1 MTRIFCTAALS
12 CVLLLA
18 GRSDSANAQ
27 VFNNSRQRASSN
39 SSSRTVT
46 GAISNGRS
54 GAPSSSRVTVPGM
67 VRNGRSAKPVYSNS
81 RYGSFDRGRSQ
92 SGFGS
97 REYSR
102 YPGRIQYSDYGRGN
116 HRSHGHHHGDYHR
129 HQGGLHPYDAARSYA
144 GLSLQYSVG
153 PFRTAPWST
162 GWGAGIGYPTILAP
176 PIVVPFGGSSLA
188 TYGVYD
194 RTFGPTLDQR
204 SFPDIAPPSPG
215 QYLPPAPLPSGVL
228 PNAIPPGQHDNAMS
242 EVLPPDQQPLIN
254 EFPTERVVAAEVAAV
269 DRIRSLRYQTTGDN
283 SFVRGDY
290 ADAAAFYET
299 AADTAPMRQAPW
311 LRLTW
316 ANITQ
321 RQFEDAAI
329 NLKKALLLQ
338 DDPTKAW
345 VTGRELYGKHFDLKS
360 VEHDE
365 ELWRWLEQRPNSTDR
380 LLLTAAFQRLR
391 GRSSVGKELQDAAI
405 RLGLDQSLVDAMT
418 RMSAAADDA
427 RQRER
432 KPLPP
437 ANSIDPIEAAAQS
450 GAAKPEMFDEGI
462 RLRGRDEIQP
472 EAEPDFGV
480 GLPEPLE
487 ENEPVPFDL
496 TIP

>member
-1 MTRIFCTAALS
+1 M
-12 CVLLLA
+12 
-18 GRSDSANAQ
+18 
-27 VFNNSRQRASSN
+27 
-39 SSSRTVT
+39 
-46 GAISNGRS
+46 
-54 GAPSSSRVTVPGM
+54 
-67 VRNGRSAKPVYSNS
+67 
-81 RYGSFDRGRSQ
+81 
-92 SGFGS
+92 
-97 REYSR
+97 
-102 YPGRIQYSDYGRGN
+102 
-116 HRSHGHHHGDYHR
+116 
-129 HQGGLHPYDAARSYA
+129 
-144 GLSLQYSVG
+144 
-153 PFRTAPWST
+153 
-162 GWGAGIGYPTILAP
+162 
-176 PIVVPFGGSSLA
+176 
-188 TYGVYD
+188 YD

-204 SFPDIAPPSPG
+204 GFPNIAPPSPG
-215 QYLPPAPLPSGVL
+215 QYLPPAPLPSTAS
-228 PNAIPPGQHDNAMS
+228 PNAIPPSQLDNSLS
-242 EVLPPDQQPLIN
+242 EVLPADQQPLIN
-254 EFPTERVVAAEVAAV
+254 EFSTEQIPSTEVAAV

-283 SFVRGDY
+283 SFVRADY

-299 AADTAPMRQAPW
+299 AAETAPMRQAPW

-321 RQFEDAAI
+321 RHFADAAK
-329 NLKKALLLQ
+329 NLKKALLLK

-345 VTGRELYGKHFDLKS
+345 VTGRELYGKHFDLNS

-380 LLLTAAFQRLR
+380 LLLTAAFQKLR
-391 GRSSVGKELQDAAI
+391 GRNSVAKELQDTAI

-418 RMSAAADDA
+418 RMSAAADAA

-437 ANSIDPIEAAAQS
+437 ASSIDPIEAAGQS
-450 GAAKPEMFDEGI
+450 DLATPQKSDEGI

-487 ENEPVPFDL
+487 ENDPVPFDL